1 MTAGATNPGEAKR
14 PGSPSGAGGRRRPPP
29 ETAKDIL
36 GQLDTALE
44 RIGRARSVAEA
55 AGFTE
60 AAGELAAAERGVDDT
75 LARVEAALRADLA
88 AALARQGEGIGGRGA
103 RGQGAEGR

>member
-1 MTAGATNPGEAKR
+1 MTAGAANAG
-14 PGSPSGAGGRRRPPP
+14 GAGGRRRPPP

-44 RIGRARSVAEA
+44 RIGRARGVAEA

-60 AAGELAAAERGVDDT
+60 AAGELAAAERGVDET

-88 AALARQGEGIGGRGA
+88 AALTHGT
-103 RGQGAEGR
+103 EGREA

>member
-1 MTAGATNPGEAKR
+1 MPAGAANAGGAGR
-14 PGSPSGAGGRRRPPP
+14 PDSADGAGGRRRPPP

-44 RIGRARSVAEA
+44 RIGRARGVAES
-55 AGFTE
+55 AGFTG
-60 AAGELAAAERGVDDT
+60 AAGELAAAERGVDET

-88 AALARQGEGIGGRGA
+88 AALTRGA
-103 RGQGAEGR
+103 ER